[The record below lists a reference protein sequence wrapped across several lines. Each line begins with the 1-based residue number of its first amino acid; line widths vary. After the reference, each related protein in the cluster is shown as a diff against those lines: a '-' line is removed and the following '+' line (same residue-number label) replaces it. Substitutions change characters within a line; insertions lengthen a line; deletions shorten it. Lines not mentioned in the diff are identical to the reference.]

1 MEPGAS
7 THKEMT
13 SMYNMLARGGDAWQQ
28 RKWRWLG
35 TFNEACTRRAT
46 DEASYLDLV
55 KYVQGGRCHQ
65 KGDRDTPAARPA
77 FDDDGCLKLSSHRA
91 IVSANCRVEHLP
103 FVLRLQVAPHHF
115 LDTSSWDIKEG
126 LDVVESHDA
135 WSRDGMHT

>member
-1 MEPGAS
+1 MKPGAS

-55 KYVQGGRCHQ
+55 KYVQGDGVTK
-65 KGDRDTPAARPA
+65 KGTATHPQRDLLLTTTGA
-77 FDDDGCLKLSSHRA
+77 
-91 IVSANCRVEHLP
+91 
-103 FVLRLQVAPHHF
+103 
-115 LDTSSWDIKEG
+115 
-126 LDVVESHDA
+126 
-135 WSRDGMHT
+135 